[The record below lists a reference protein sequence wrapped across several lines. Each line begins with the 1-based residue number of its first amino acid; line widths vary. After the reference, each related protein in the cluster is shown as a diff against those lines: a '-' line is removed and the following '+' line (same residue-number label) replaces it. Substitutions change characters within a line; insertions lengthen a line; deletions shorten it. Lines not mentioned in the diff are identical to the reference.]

1 MTERETIP
9 NHKNWKQELYVINR
23 TVKIRNFITE
33 VDESR
38 YQDIHPLAKVDDMFL
53 VGEDMVLSLG
63 RGQEELNMV
72 VLIPKTESRS
82 AEKEVTINSV
92 MADRVNNPDLVDQL
106 ITNFNKKSSNNI
118 KRLKLKLEVFSFK
131 TNKLLMVGYSNPI
144 CDSSSKEHGILDF
157 TEINVKSCCG
167 RGGRKIF
174 MISQGLLAQDV
185 LPRFQLFDKTG
196 NRLED
201 LEHLLSQPSS
211 DITILKEMIIFI
223 APEQKNIEQIFSNS
237 WEIKLLG
244 QRTSDNMESSTK
256 FSFQYFPHD
265 FYDPCIFCSVKPDG
279 VSSLSSC
286 LPSPI
291 SPAKPGIRKRKME
304 DSVEESKDNKKLVR
318 SVSVPVSMPSLTPL
332 SPGLS
337 SSPTLPPPASD
348 RRPGV
353 STTLPLRAVAAPA
366 CPPVRA
372 TTSAKAVNLL
382 RLEPVSPGPSVYT
395 SPQADPPHC
404 RPSPQVS
411 PVSVIKYH
419 SAEAGPARTNY
430 TVSETSMKASLKT
443 LHNIFRATN
452 GFKNSKKTP
461 SPPVPVSSLTDLIIS
476 PGNINSLLYTH
487 PQFTTSRSVSDPG
500 PGPGHRETSSKSELR
515 GGPTSQSWHSPM
527 PPLINI
533 EEEPRPPLIKIE
545 DED

>member
-9 NHKNWKQELYVINR
+9 NYKNWKQELYVINR

-38 YQDIHPLAKVDDMFL
+38 YPDIQPLAKVDDMFL
-53 VGEDMVLSLG
+53 VGEDMVLNLG

-92 MADRVNNPDLVDQL
+92 MADRVNDPDLVEQL
-106 ITNFNKKSSNNI
+106 VSNFNKKSSNNI
-118 KRLKLKLEVFSFK
+118 KRLKLRLEVFSFQ
-131 TNKLLMVGYSNPI
+131 TNQLLMVGYSNAI

-185 LPRFQLFDKTG
+185 QPRFQLFDKTG

-223 APEQKNIEQIFSNS
+223 APEQKNIEEIFSAG

-304 DSVEESKDNKKLVR
+304 DSLEERREDKKLSR
-318 SVSVPVSMPSLTPL
+318 SVSVPVTMPSLTPL
-332 SPGLS
+332 SPGPR
-337 SSPTLPPPASD
+337 SSPTLL
-348 RRPGV
+348 GGK
-353 STTLPLRAVAAPA
+353 STTLPLRTGPAP
-366 CPPVRA
+366 PSSPGRVRG
-372 TTSAKAVNLL
+372 TSSAKTVNLL
-382 RLEPVSPGPSVYT
+382 RLEPVSPGYT
-395 SPQADPPHC
+395 SPQ
-404 RPSPQVS
+404 SEVS

-419 SAEAGPARTNY
+419 SAESQPAATIP
-430 TVSETSMKASLKT
+430 ETSRKSSLKT

-452 GFKNSKKTP
+452 GFKHSKKP
-461 SPPVPVSSLTDLIIS
+461 LSPPVSSLSDLIIS

-487 PQFTTSRSVSDPG
+487 PQFTMTRSASHPG
-500 PGPGHRETSSKSELR
+500 DSESSSKSELR
-515 GGPTSQSWHSPM
+515 SILTRPAASTTSQSWHTPM

-533 EEEPRPPLIKIE
+533 EEESRPPLIKLE
-545 DED
+545 DDD

>member
-1 MTERETIP
+1 MTEKETIP
-9 NHKNWKQELYVINR
+9 NHKNWRQELYIVNR
-23 TVKIRNFITE
+23 SVKIRNFITE

-38 YQDIHPLAKVDDMFL
+38 YPDIQPLAKVDDMF
-53 VGEDMVLSLG
+53 VMGEDMVLSLG

-92 MADRVNNPDLVDQL
+92 MADRVPNADLVEQL
-106 ITNFNKKSSNNI
+106 IANFNKKSSNNI
-118 KRLKLKLEVFSFK
+118 KRLKLKLEVFSLQ
-131 TNKLLMVGYSNPI
+131 TNQLLMVGHSNPI

-185 LPRFQLFDKTG
+185 LPRFQLFDSEG
-196 NRLED
+196 QRLED
-201 LEHLLSQPSS
+201 LEHLVSQPTS

-237 WEIKLLG
+237 WEIRLLG

-304 DSVEESKDNKKLVR
+304 DTLEDTKDNKKHLFR
-318 SVSVPVSMPSLTPL
+318 SISVPVTMPSLAPI
-332 SPGLS
+332 SPGP
-337 SSPTLPPPASD
+337 PTSTTATTEGPGAERKSG
-348 RRPGV
+348 RR
-353 STTLPLRAVAAPA
+353 TTLPLRTVPVSVAVTAP
-366 CPPVRA
+366 PK
-372 TTSAKAVNLL
+372 TVNLMKL
-382 RLEPVSPGPSVYT
+382 QPVSPLASPVYT
-395 SPQADPPHC
+395 SPQTDLPH
-404 RPSPQVS
+404 S

-419 SAEAGPARTNY
+419 RTDSGSAAAEMNNTTEAAR
-430 TVSETSMKASLKT
+430 KASLKT
-443 LHNIFRATN
+443 LHSIFRATN
-452 GFKNSKKTP
+452 GFKNSKKNLSTK
-461 SPPVPVSSLTDLIIS
+461 PVPVSSLNDLVIS

-487 PQFTTSRSVSDPG
+487 PQFTMSRSVSEPG
-500 PGPGHRETSSKSELR
+500 ERDRSR
-515 GGPTSQSWHSPM
+515 QFWHKTM

-533 EEEPRPPLIKIE
+533 NEEPSPLLIKIE